1 MKEKGIL
8 AEECCKKLESQVRV
22 EVTMALKDVR
32 VLIVDD
38 EVFFRKVLRDILE
51 KIGFTVV
58 AEASDGREAVEQF
71 RAQRPHVTIMDIY
84 MPEKNGIEATKE
96 MVALDKNANV
106 LICSASDFDS
116 DTQAALDVG
125 ARGILMKPFVP
136 KEIYESIKKVLGG
149 K

>member
-1 MKEKGIL
+1 
-8 AEECCKKLESQVRV
+8 
-22 EVTMALKDVR
+22 MALKDVR

-38 EVFFRKVLRDILE
+38 EVFFRKVLRDILG

-58 AEASDGREAVEQF
+58 AEAANGDEAVAMF
-71 RAQRPHVTIMDIY
+71 RAHRPHVTIMDIY

-96 MVALDKNANV
+96 MLALDKKANV
-106 LICSASDFDS
+106 LICSASDYDS

-125 ARGILMKPFVP
+125 AKAILLKPFVP
-136 KEIYESIKKVLGG
+136 KEIYESVKMVLGG

>member
-1 MKEKGIL
+1 
-8 AEECCKKLESQVRV
+8 
-22 EVTMALKDVR
+22 MALKDVR

-38 EVFFRKVLRDILE
+38 EVFFRKVLRDVIG

-58 AEASDGREAVEQF
+58 AEAANGIEAVQQF
-71 RAQRPHVTIMDIY
+71 RAHRPHVTIMDIY

-96 MVALDKNANV
+96 MIALDKNANV
-106 LICSASDFDS
+106 LICSASDYDS

-125 ARGILMKPFVP
+125 AKAILLKPFVP
-136 KEIYESIKKVLGG
+136 KEIYESVKKVLGG

>member
-1 MKEKGIL
+1 
-8 AEECCKKLESQVRV
+8 
-22 EVTMALKDVR
+22 MALKDVR

-38 EVFFRKVLRDILE
+38 EEFFRKVLRDILG

-58 AEASDGREAVEQF
+58 AEAVDGSDAVEKF
-71 RAQRPHVTIMDIY
+71 RAHRPHVTIMDIY

-96 MVALDKNANV
+96 MLALDKKANV

-125 ARGILMKPFVP
+125 AKAILLKPFVP
-136 KEIYESIKKVLGG
+136 KEIYETVKIVLGG

>member
-1 MKEKGIL
+1 
-8 AEECCKKLESQVRV
+8 
-22 EVTMALKDVR
+22 MALKDVR
-32 VLIVDD
+32 ILIVDD

-58 AEASDGREAVEQF
+58 AEAADGREAVEKF
-71 RAQRPHVTIMDIY
+71 RVQRPHVTIMDIY

-125 ARGILMKPFVP
+125 AKGILMKPFVP